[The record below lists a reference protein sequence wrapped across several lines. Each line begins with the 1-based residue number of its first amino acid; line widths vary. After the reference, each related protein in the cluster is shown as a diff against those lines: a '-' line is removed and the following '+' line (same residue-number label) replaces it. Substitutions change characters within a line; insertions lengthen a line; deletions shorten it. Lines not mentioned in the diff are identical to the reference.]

1 MHLKLS
7 LAKILSLFWPNIQ
20 LLLPQLVLYCQN
32 FFKWPNPGLFFLYFR
47 LFNTVDRK
55 CLIYIFADDWIQ
67 TTDLWSQKRLL
78 YQLSHNHSPSVRNFK
93 HNFALQLCVSKTI
106 NNLQVAWYLSSQS
119 NCLKG
124 TCYWSHVL
132 VHWTTQTLW
141 HECCSGMKKVAGA
154 RAIVK
159 SDH

>member
-32 FFKWPNPGLFFLYFR
+32 FFKWTNPGLFFLYFR
-47 LFNTVDRK
+47 LFNTFDCK

-78 YQLSHNHSPSVRNFK
+78 YQLSHNNSPSVRNFN
-93 HNFALQLCVSKTI
+93 HNFALQLCVSKTTYSWLDI
-106 NNLQVAWYLSSQS
+106 QAVKVIALKALVIVATCWYIEQPKLSDLNVVQV
-119 NCLKG
+119 
-124 TCYWSHVL
+124 
-132 VHWTTQTLW
+132 
-141 HECCSGMKKVAGA
+141 
-154 RAIVK
+154 
-159 SDH
+159 